1 MQGALTSMMQQYRRL
16 GSSIPADT
24 LLLFRLGDFYELL
37 FEDARE
43 AAGLLKRRADQTYH
57 RSNAWRFMP
66 RGAELYREADQG
78 GRRVAICR
86 AVNQAEAGFRCLPAR
101 SETTDP
107 AHHLVEHSKFSSCA
121 IFLQW

>member
-43 AAGLLKRRADQTYH
+43 AAGLLNVALTKRT
-57 RSNAWRFMP
+57 RSNARRSIP
-66 RGAELYREADQG
+66 RDAELCREADQG

-101 SETTDP
+101 SETTDRG
-107 AHHLVEHSKFSSCA
+107 HHLVEHSKFSSCA
-121 IFLQW
+121 IFLQR